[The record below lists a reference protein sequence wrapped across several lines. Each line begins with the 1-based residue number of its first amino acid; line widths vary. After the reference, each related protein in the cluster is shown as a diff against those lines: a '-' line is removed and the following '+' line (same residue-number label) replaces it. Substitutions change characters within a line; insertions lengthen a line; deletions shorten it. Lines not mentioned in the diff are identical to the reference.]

1 MTPAR
6 NNGSL
11 GGTPLQQL
19 PTPGSVKMLTSD
31 DDDDDEFDPRTA
43 TTASTCPEGG
53 NDDLADDMLS
63 QNRLVNQSGALR
75 IRVNKSTLSYHCHG
89 NHIISPLHRT
99 NNCVKI
105 ILSTK
110 SNSQLIS
117 V

>member
-63 QNRLVNQSGALR
+63 QNRLVIVTDSYLVR
-75 IRVNKSTLSYHCHG
+75 SIRVLYRYTD
-89 NHIISPLHRT
+89 LHNTDVTSLMARLRYK
-99 NNCVKI
+99 V
-105 ILSTK
+105 S
-110 SNSQLIS
+110 LIARDM
-117 V
+117 

>member
-1 MTPAR
+1 MHITRYIYKYISYFHSKVTPAR

-63 QNRLVNQSGALR
+63 QNRLVNRTDSYL
-75 IRVNKSTLSYHCHG
+75 LS
-89 NHIISPLHRT
+89 
-99 NNCVKI
+99 
-105 ILSTK
+105 
-110 SNSQLIS
+110 
-117 V
+117 